1 MGFWGAG
8 SGDVGVP
15 HLPSPP
21 AQCLKILLSK
31 TLGYGIVAGAALG
44 ERGGRWGALWGG
56 GSGGGMQPHRSH
68 CSPIDPIAAL

>member
-1 MGFWGAG
+1 MGSRKW
-8 SGDVGVP
+8 DVGLP
-15 HLPSPP
+15 QLPSPP

-56 GSGGGMQPHRSH
+56 GTGGGG
-68 CSPIDPIAAL
+68 AAP